1 MATIRS
7 VNKQDSNEIAGI
19 YNHYITHSTATF
31 EEQAVDQHDID
42 LRINEAISSE
52 LPYLV
57 VEVEGKVKG
66 YAYASKWKGRCA
78 YRYTVETTV
87 YLAADACGGGLGSL
101 LYHAMFDELRALS
114 YHAAIA
120 GISLPNDASVAMHE
134 KFGMHKVAH
143 FEEVGY
149 KFGNW
154 VDVGY
159 WQLKLA

>member
-1 MATIRS
+1 MQTIRS
-7 VNKQDSNEIAGI
+7 AIAQDAAVIADI
-19 YNHYITHSTATF
+19 YNYYILNSTATF
-31 EEQAVDQHDID
+31 EEQEVDQHGIG
-42 LRINEAISSE
+42 LRLEETASSD

-57 VEVEGKVKG
+57 VELDDQVKG

-101 LYHAMFDELRALS
+101 LYHALFDQLRALS

-143 FEEVGY
+143 FEEVGF